1 MAIESRIDIVV
12 RNLNKL
18 NDVSKSLQEIQK
30 SNEQLVKGLNRV
42 ETKLN
47 DINRK
52 GGGVFSSISR
62 EANAASRSVS
72 DLARSIGGL
81 GKRGI
86 GGQAG
91 GGGGFLSG
99 ILGGIG
105 GAGAAISVGFKSFVD
120 AASSAGEQVTNSL
133 KNIPML
139 GEGVSSLTQSFTQ
152 SITPTNAFAKALYG
166 VGDQLMAHPQLY
178 GAVAV
183 ALMAFAGPLKNV
195 AVSGLGN
202 LAKALKQNGQ
212 ELNGA
217 FKAGIFNSVEGLQQ
231 FEVVTLSAVEQLR
244 NLIKGASLSELT
256 DQVNK
261 AKREMEGFWH
271 MTGGAEEA
279 AEKLAIALRAQKLEQ
294 RALNDLLLKA
304 QGKATS
310 FEQYQ
315 NKNALAE
322 QKAAALE
329 ADKVWRARAEEY
341 ELAQKITAE
350 RKREAKEAARIKR
363 FGEMTQK
370 QRRRD
375 KQAAIDSRF
384 RENMMLGVGFPLLFG
399 GGVGSVAGGAGGA
412 MLQKKMG
419 TQGGFGAQILLSA
432 LGQQFDALISSMVS
446 STQKLGN
453 ALGQYTQDT
462 GQLVESLGLAGTAE
476 GQRIKIIEELQGANA
491 AFTAAMREL
500 TNAVGAKGVADLKEF
515 GDNWRVVS
523 SEFKIFFTQVQAGI
537 ANLINAADKFFGVSE
552 GAKETRLERF
562 IKTTDDPEIKRLR
575 EQRAGLDANKVKGGE
590 LVGGF
595 LTGTDIVEA
604 SKLDEQMNKLGAVAL
619 ARQDAGTAVK
629 TIMMEQEKMNKSIEE
644 EFAIHSKILDLK
656 KEHGLTD
663 EVAKAVAQEA
673 LIIDRSSVALQAKL
687 DELKA
692 KGNTLSLEDKELQKA
707 IEAAL
712 NGQKAALEE
721 IIKKKKTINAEDEK
735 NKVTI
740 EDIKEK
746 LATGL
751 QSAIE
756 GLIDGTK
763 TLGESLAGIAK
774 SIGSMF
780 LQAGIRSM
788 FGLAEGG
795 YATGGIKAFSS
806 GGLVTRP
813 TIGLVGEAGE
823 DEYIIP
829 ASKMS
834 GAMDRYSAGA
844 RGQAVIPGSGTV
856 ASGSG
861 VSSTPTVVNYTG
873 PVLSFNSEAYVPKSA
888 IPEIINS
895 AARRGAQEGES
906 KVFSKLK
913 NSRSQRSR
921 VGM

>member
-1 MAIESRIDIVV
+1 M
-12 RNLNKL
+12 
-18 NDVSKSLQEIQK
+18 
-30 SNEQLVKGLNRV
+30 
-42 ETKLN
+42 
-47 DINRK
+47 
-52 GGGVFSSISR
+52 
-62 EANAASRSVS
+62 
-72 DLARSIGGL
+72 
-81 GKRGI
+81 
-86 GGQAG
+86 
-91 GGGGFLSG
+91 
-99 ILGGIG
+99 
-105 GAGAAISVGFKSFVD
+105 
-120 AASSAGEQVTNSL
+120 
-133 KNIPML
+133 
-139 GEGVSSLTQSFTQ
+139 
-152 SITPTNAFAKALYG
+152 
-166 VGDQLMAHPQLY
+166 
-178 GAVAV
+178 V
-183 ALMAFAGPLKNV
+183 AL
-195 AVSGLGN
+195 
-202 LAKALKQNGQ
+202 
-212 ELNGA
+212 
-217 FKAGIFNSVEGLQQ
+217 
-231 FEVVTLSAVEQLR
+231 SATEQLR

-329 ADKVWRARAEEY
+329 ADKIWRTRAEEY

-350 RKREAKEAARIKR
+350 RKREAKEAERTKR

-476 GQRIKIIEELQGANA
+476 GQRIKIIEELEGKQAAFNA
-491 AFTAAMREL
+491 ALRQL
-500 TNAVGAKGVADLKEF
+500 TNAVGAKGAADLKEF

-537 ANLINAADKFFGVSE
+537 ANLINAADRFFGVSE

-562 IKTTDDPEIKRLR
+562 IKTTDDPEIKRLQK
-575 EQRAGLDANKVKGGE
+575 QRAGLDANVIKGGE
-590 LVGGF
+590 LIGGGF
-595 LTGTDIVEA
+595 MAGTDAVEA
-604 SKLDEQMNKLGAVAL
+604 AQLDAQIEALAQEKL
-619 ARQDAGTAVK
+619 ARQDAQVAIDNALIGEQKLLDQKKEQFELDKRITELKKGGMNQALASEIAKLEQVHNQGTRNL
-629 TIMMEQEKMNKSIEE
+629 EQEKKALQE
-644 EFAIHSKILDLK
+644 KIRNS
-656 KEHGLTD
+656 GWTD
-663 EVAKAVAQEA
+663 E
-673 LIIDRSSVALQAKL
+673 LGTKL
-687 DELKA
+687 
-692 KGNTLSLEDKELQKA
+692 KEINK
-707 IEAAL
+707 
-712 NGQKAALEE
+712 ALEE
-721 IIKKKKTINAEDEK
+721 RVKLLGMSTEELKKYIEAQKDANTETDK
-735 NKVTI
+735 NKVTW

-746 LATGL
+746 IATGL

-788 FGLAEGG
+788 FKLAEGG
-795 YATGGIKAFSS
+795 YATGGIKAFAS

-813 TIGLVGEAGE
+813 TLGLVGEAGE

-829 ASKMS
+829 SSKMQ
-834 GAMDRYSAGA
+834 GAMERYSAGA
-844 RGQAVIPGSGTV
+844 RGQGVIPGGGTV

-861 VSSTPTVVNYTG
+861 VSSAPTTVNYTG

-895 AARRGAQEGES
+895 AARRGAQEGQS
-906 KVFSKLK
+906 KVMSQLK

-921 VGM
+921 IGL